1 MRTIKPLLVCCG
13 IAAISVV
20 GACNISSSPE
30 LAGANPN
37 GCRAVASAT
46 PSSTSMAVGQRVNI
60 ALSVE
65 QGCPAPILKNETP
78 TIIQIDSASLG
89 FVRALGLSPGN
100 GRLTI
105 KSGVDTLI
113 ATTVSITVTP

>member
-1 MRTIKPLLVCCG
+1 MRTMKLLLGCCG
-13 IAAISVV
+13 VAAVA
-20 GACNISSSPE
+20 ACNISSSPE
-30 LAGANPN
+30 LAGANPS
-37 GCRAVASAT
+37 GCRALAAAT
-46 PSSTSMAVGQRVNI
+46 PSATSMAVGQRVNI

-65 QGCPAPILKNETP
+65 QGCPAPILRNETP
-78 TIIQIDSASLG
+78 TIIQIESASLG

-105 KSGVDTLI
+105 RSGVDTLI

>member
-1 MRTIKPLLVCCG
+1 MRTMKLLLGCCG
-13 IAAISVV
+13 VV
-20 GACNISSSPE
+20 AVASCNISSSPE
-30 LAGANPN
+30 LAGANPS
-37 GCRAVASAT
+37 GCRALAAAT
-46 PSSTSMAVGQRVNI
+46 PSATSMAVGQRVNI

-65 QGCPAPILKNETP
+65 QGCPAPILRNETP

-105 KSGVDTLI
+105 RSGVDTLI

>member
-1 MRTIKPLLVCCG
+1 MRFMKLFLVSCG
-13 IAAISVV
+13 IATAV
-20 GACNISSSPE
+20 ACNQSSSPE

-46 PSSTSMAVGQRVNI
+46 PSSTTIAVGQSVNI
-60 ALSVE
+60 ALAVE
-65 QGCPAPILKNETP
+65 QGCAAPILRNETP
-78 TIIQIDSASLG
+78 TIIQVDSASLG
-89 FVRALGLSPGN
+89 FLRATGLSAGN

-105 KSGVDTLI
+105 RSGVDTLV